1 MTITHMTLA
10 ELANLVNGDELFM
23 DLVKE
28 GVITLADDNE
38 KIVITDLT
46 A

>member
-10 ELANLVNGDELFM
+10 ELANLVDNDALFM
-23 DLVKE
+23 DLVKD
-28 GVITLADDNE
+28 GVISLDDGNE

-46 A
+46 D